1 VIAIRNLTQA
11 DIPECAAILRSLPD
25 WFGIEESTAQ
35 YVRDL
40 ETLPAFVATVDGDLV
55 GFLALIHHTDVGSE
69 IHVLAVSPDRHR
81 TGIGRALVDCAE
93 SVARGR
99 SAKLLQVKT
108 LGPSNPDPNYART
121 RAFYLALGFLPLEE
135 TNAFWGED
143 NPALVLVKPLT
154 LRP

>member
-1 VIAIRNLTQA
+1 MSTIRNLTQA
-11 DIPECAAILRSLPD
+11 DVPKCAAILRSLPN
-25 WFGIEESTAQ
+25 WFGLDESNAQ

-55 GFLALIHHTDVGSE
+55 GFLALIHHTDVSSE

-81 TGIGRALVDCAE
+81 TGIGRTLVDRAQ

-121 RAFYLALGFLPLEE
+121 RAFYVALGFLPLEE
-135 TNAFWGED
+135 TTAFWGED
-143 NPALVLVKPLT
+143 NPALILVKPLT
-154 LRP
+154 G